1 MTRQMQWEV
10 LHSECCA
17 RSSFAKRGEQVEPSN
32 LLLTLCTAVKT
43 SLRTVLTPCL
53 HPGRMVRTLAQQATV
68 HCQGVQQQLGR
79 GWDTEEG
86 NWGIFQHAQEPGG
99 GHLWAGLMLVTNPL
113 PLNITR
119 TVTGVPCHSTMTPHR
134 CLTTLRHGQSA
145 LTTKYPSKELKAGS
159 SPRGHVNVLRKR
171 RKTT

>member
-53 HPGRMVRTLAQQATV
+53 HPGRMVRTLAQQAKGSSNSWEGGEIRKRETEAYFSMPKS
-68 HCQGVQQQLGR
+68 Q
-79 GWDTEEG
+79 EEG
-86 NWGIFQHAQEPGG
+86 TSEQG
-99 GHLWAGLMLVTNPL
+99 
-113 PLNITR
+113 
-119 TVTGVPCHSTMTPHR
+119 
-134 CLTTLRHGQSA
+134 
-145 LTTKYPSKELKAGS
+145 
-159 SPRGHVNVLRKR
+159 
-171 RKTT
+171 